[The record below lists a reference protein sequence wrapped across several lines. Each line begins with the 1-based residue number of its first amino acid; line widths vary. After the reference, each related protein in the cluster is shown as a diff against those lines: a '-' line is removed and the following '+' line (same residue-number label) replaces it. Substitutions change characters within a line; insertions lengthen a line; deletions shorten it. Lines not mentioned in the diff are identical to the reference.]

1 MLVLP
6 AFCFLFVFLC
16 GFVCFVGDPV
26 PMLDLENF
34 FLKSVNVLKQNVKFH
49 SKNHDFE
56 VWKIVEMSPNAGPTS
71 WYLQFFLNA
80 TH

>member
-1 MLVLP
+1 MLVLH
-6 AFCFLFVFLC
+6 FVFLFVFLC

-49 SKNHDFE
+49 SK
-56 VWKIVEMSPNAGPTS
+56 IMTS
-71 WYLQFFLNA
+71 RCGKL
-80 TH
+80 